1 MDYLDRK
8 SAPLTDG
15 EWARVDQAV
24 VETARTMLVARRV
37 TKMLKSVLPIPK
49 SLLK

>member
-37 TKMLKSVLPIPK
+37 IDV
-49 SLLK
+49 